1 MARQDPPR
9 TPDGVIIT
17 DEMADDWAREA
28 EAGYDIDPA
37 SVHRVGRKSL
47 DGGAGK
53 SPQITLRLPS
63 DTYDRVVAAAA
74 KAGESVSALVRD
86 AVQ

>member
-1 MARQDPPR
+1 
-9 TPDGVIIT
+9 
-17 DEMADDWAREA
+17 
-28 EAGYDIDPA
+28 
-37 SVHRVGRKSL
+37 L

-86 AVQ
+86 AVDRQLSRLERTSRR